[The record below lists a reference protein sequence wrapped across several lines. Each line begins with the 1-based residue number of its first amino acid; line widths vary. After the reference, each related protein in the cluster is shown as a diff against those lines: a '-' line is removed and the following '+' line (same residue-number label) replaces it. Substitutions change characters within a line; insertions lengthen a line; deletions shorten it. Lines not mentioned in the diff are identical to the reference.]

1 MIQDVTSEFIL
12 EDDHRAFLNRC
23 ALVDELIDSRPY
35 YSLDV
40 QSRTYLSE
48 RWALSNDALRADGI
62 VIPRYSPDGTPT
74 HPQIRYTPP
83 KGDQKYTCPLGSGGV
98 IDVHPKSTARV
109 QDVNEPLIFA
119 ESVKGADALI
129 GAGLL
134 AIGFHGVW
142 GWKVNGGASPELQKI
157 PLSGRSV
164 GICFDAD
171 VHRRKDLQKALKE
184 FGGLLRFA
192 GATVSVFVLPTL
204 IGDKAGIDDYL
215 AVQAA
220 VVKP

>member
-1 MIQDVTSEFIL
+1 MIQDVTGAFTL
-12 EDDHRAFLNRC
+12 EDGHRAFLNRC
-23 ALVDELIDSRPY
+23 ALVDEVIDSRPY

-40 QSRTYLSE
+40 RSRTYLSE
-48 RWALSNDALRADGI
+48 RWALSNEALRGDGI
-62 VIPRYSPDGTPT
+62 VIPRYSPDGTET

-83 KGDQKYTCPLGSGGV
+83 KEDQKYTCPLGSGGV
-98 IDVHPKSTARV
+98 IDVHPNATARV
-109 QDVNEPLIFA
+109 QDANEPLIFA

-134 AIGFHGVW
+134 AVGFHGVW
-142 GWKVNGGASPELQKI
+142 GWKVTGGPSPELEQI

-164 GICFDAD
+164 GICFDVD

-192 GATVSVFVLPTL
+192 GAKVSVFVLPTL
-204 IGDKAGIDDYL
+204 IGDKAGVDDYL
-215 AVQAA
+215 ALQAS
-220 VVKP
+220 VGRG